1 MSPLP
6 ADARANDAAGV
17 DTSAQAGSEPED
29 FNAQTAVTDAQTDAV
44 DAAPPSPDAES
55 APEAAV
61 LPTIPVG
68 DDAPPPVVAAAD
80 ANSRCLV
87 AEFIVT
93 AQKRD
98 DNLQNVQISISAFSG
113 AELEARGVQSVEH
126 TYELPLLMRL

>member
-68 DDAPPPVVAAAD
+68 DDAPPPVAVAAA
-80 ANSRCLV
+80 ANPSRLM
-87 AEFIVT
+87 AEIIVT
-93 AQKRD
+93 AQKREE
-98 DNLQNVQISISAFSG
+98 NLQNVPISISAFSG
-113 AELEARGVQSVEH
+113 AELETTGIPHPPDRKSRG
-126 TYELPLLMRL
+126 